1 MWFAARSVYAIVV
14 CMIVLREMAASKV
27 NLYLHVTGKRMD
39 GYHDLDSWVVFADV
53 ADALQ
58 AVKAD
63 KTSLTIEGAFAHLV
77 PADNNSVICAVQ
89 ALHKR
94 YGLQDGMQLT
104 LTKKLPVAAGIG
116 GGSADAAAALR
127 LLARVWNL
135 QPDADELDAIAKA
148 LGADVPAC
156 LRSHSLYM
164 NGIGEKIERAPEVA
178 LEAVLVN
185 PGKELATQDVFASLG
200 GRYSSAMRH
209 PPEFASTQAVVG
221 FLRQARNDLEAPA
234 IALVPIIGDVLA
246 ALDVQKGCL
255 LSRMSGS
262 GATCF
267 GIYDSRENAL
277 NAAQLLEKAY
287 PDWWVQYTRL
297 K

>member
-1 MWFAARSVYAIVV
+1 MWFAARRVYAIVV
-14 CMIVLREMAASKV
+14 RMIVLREMAAAKV
-27 NLYLHVTGKRMD
+27 NLYLHVTGKRSD

-53 ADALQ
+53 ADSLQ

-63 KTSLTIEGAFAHLV
+63 TTSLTIEGAFAHLV
-77 PADNNSVICAVQ
+77 PDGNNSVLSAVK
-89 ALHKR
+89 ALQKR
-94 YGLQDGMQLT
+94 YGVQEGVQLT

-135 QPDADELDAIAKA
+135 QPDAGELDAMARA

-164 NGIGEKIERAPEVA
+164 NGIGEKIERAPDVA
-178 LEAVLVN
+178 LDAVLVN
-185 PGKELATQDVFASLG
+185 PGKALPTKDVFAGLE
-200 GRYSSAMRH
+200 GRCSSAMRH
-209 PPEFASTQAVVG
+209 PPEFASTQAVAG
-221 FLRQARNDLEAPA
+221 FLRQARNELEAPA
-234 IALVPIIGDVLA
+234 IALVPLIGDVLA

-267 GIYDSRENAL
+267 GIYESRENAL
-277 NAAQLLEKAY
+277 DAAQLLQKAY
-287 PDWWVQYTRL
+287 PEWWVQHTKLR
-297 K
+297 